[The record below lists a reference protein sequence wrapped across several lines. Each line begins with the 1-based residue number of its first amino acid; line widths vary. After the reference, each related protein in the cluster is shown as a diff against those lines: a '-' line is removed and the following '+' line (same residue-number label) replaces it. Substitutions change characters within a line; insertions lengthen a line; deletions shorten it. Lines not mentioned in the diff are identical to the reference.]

1 LPFLGLSTNV
11 NHDICN
17 RCCPLTSHILMLTLA
32 QICHFHVLCWFFIW
46 SYYLW
51 YDSNH
56 LNDPTFC
63 VKKVAESLKSKIFS
77 FQLHI
82 YHCHGF
88 LRDICIGV
96 IPYKNS
102 NSQVCVPVKQRGSFG
117 NKYSFWSGYWQK
129 NIQWQGDV
137 IFCIFLYTIKDFS

>member
-1 LPFLGLSTNV
+1 MISAIVAALWPLTFLCLPLLKFVISMFYVGFLFDHIICDMIVIIWMILPFVS
-11 NHDICN
+11 
-17 RCCPLTSHILMLTLA
+17 
-32 QICHFHVLCWFFIW
+32 
-46 SYYLW
+46 
-51 YDSNH
+51 
-56 LNDPTFC
+56 
-63 VKKVAESLKSKIFS
+63 KKVAESLKSKVFS